1 MAQEQRK
8 FLAFDEAATYFYEKF
23 AESAPQRFDKYL
35 QAAGGN
41 HVEAIARYRYNLELS
56 ASLLPALHAAELTL
70 RNSIHQAMCL
80 HYLSPKPG
88 KAKPTESPIGYPLT
102 LCGRRLLDPPRR
114 TSYCSGAS
122 YAAFIEGLGLWMAKE
137 RVVWSPPSDFETSPF
152 ANVSFERPVLT
163 AEQVETLRMQE
174 LDGGRR
180 DDGVKF
186 WGNWNADGF
195 GNQMALVQYSGMGT
209 RIKPSE
215 ARPGDFLNISWKS
228 GIGHSTVFLGW
239 CLTKD
244 GEKAVR
250 YWSSQTGTNGLGDA
264 VALLSKISSIC
275 LVRVTHP
282 ERVLSIRSSAP
293 VQPKVLGD
301 AIDW

>member
-1 MAQEQRK
+1 MIGWYVLPPTTLELPTQHRRHVEVFGSDAPGFNRLV
-8 FLAFDEAATYFYEKF
+8 LAGIDQVQG
-23 AESAPQRFDKYL
+23 SAPD
-35 QAAGGN
+35 GGGYF
-41 HVEAIARYRYNLELS
+41 IG
-56 ASLLPALHAAELTL
+56 
-70 RNSIHQAMCL
+70 I
-80 HYLSPKPG
+80 

-137 RVVWSPPSDFETSPF
+137 RVVWSPPGDFETSPF

-163 AEQVETLRMQE
+163 AEQIEALRMQE
-174 LDGGRR
+174 MDGGRR

-195 GNQMALVQYSGMGT
+195 GNQLALVQYSGMGT
-209 RIKPSE
+209 RIKPAE

-264 VALLSKISSIC
+264 VAPLSKISSIC

>member
-1 MAQEQRK
+1 MIGWYVLPPTTLELPTQHRRHVEVFGSDAPGFNRLV
-8 FLAFDEAATYFYEKF
+8 LAGIDQVQG
-23 AESAPQRFDKYL
+23 SAPD
-35 QAAGGN
+35 GGGYF
-41 HVEAIARYRYNLELS
+41 IG
-56 ASLLPALHAAELTL
+56 
-70 RNSIHQAMCL
+70 I
-80 HYLSPKPG
+80 

-239 CLTKD
+239 SLTKD